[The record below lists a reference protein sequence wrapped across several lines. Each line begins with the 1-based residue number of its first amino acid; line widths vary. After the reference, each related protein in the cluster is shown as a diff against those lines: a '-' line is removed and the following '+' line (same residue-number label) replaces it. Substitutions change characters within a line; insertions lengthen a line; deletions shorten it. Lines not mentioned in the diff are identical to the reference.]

1 MDTSALF
8 NTDVFSEEVKKN
20 FHVGDLNIGENL
32 DSDDDVDIV
41 LTVGDLVKMYNN
53 EDTSANK
60 DSDILSPAK
69 KKFERIEVIEDSKQT
84 QSEITVDFRAVAGK
98 WIYMGFYSA
107 LSQANTLCLLCYL
120 WNAHDVIQDHKYN
133 SL

>member
-1 MDTSALF
+1 MARTKSIIVMWLYLLLLKVKRDAATNVNMDTSALF
-8 NTDVFSEEVKKN
+8 HLDKGGLDLANSV
-20 FHVGDLNIGENL
+20 VGDE
-32 DSDDDVDIV
+32 DVDIV

-84 QSEITVDFRAVAGK
+84 QSEITVDFRAVAGR
-98 WIYMGFYSA
+98 
-107 LSQANTLCLLCYL
+107 
-120 WNAHDVIQDHKYN
+120 
-133 SL
+133 